1 VAAERNSDIIKEMRE
16 KSMIDREKEVIDA
29 CRLIMRF
36 LDDDT
41 EEDGLWSE
49 RLENQLCDL
58 EDRLKW

>member
-1 VAAERNSDIIKEMRE
+1 MRE
-16 KSMIDREKEVIDA
+16 KSMINREEEVIDA

>member
-1 VAAERNSDIIKEMRE
+1 MRE

>member
-16 KSMIDREKEVIDA
+16 KSMIDREEEVIDA